1 MPPNSLERMG
11 EIMRV
16 LHSDVQ
22 RAMELYT
29 AERSP
34 YAQRTYIRT
43 FFAMIDGLTFQL
55 KQVALERESE
65 GFVSFSPSERD
76 QLLEDTKFVRAPE
89 NIRLSLECLA
99 RAYGTNFR
107 PAYGNHRW
115 ASLKRAIG
123 IRHGVTH
130 PKKLEDL
137 KVSDAEL
144 KILMEGGQWYRDNL
158 SEVFRHCLLTIVSA
172 AVASISSK
180 PSKH

>member
-34 YAQRTYIRT
+34 FARRTYIRT

-55 KQVALERESE
+55 KQVALERECE

-76 QLLEDTKFVRAPE
+76 QLREDTKFVRAPE
-89 NIRLSLECLA
+89 NIRLSFECLA
-99 RAYGTNFR
+99 RAYSADFR
-107 PAYGNHRW
+107 AAYGNHRW

-137 KVSDAEL
+137 DISDVEL
-144 KILMEGGQWYRDNL
+144 KTLLEGGQWYRDNL
-158 SEVFRHCLLTIVSA
+158 NELFRHCLLTMVA
-172 AVASISSK
+172 AAAISIS
-180 PSKH
+180 PKHPEH

>member
-1 MPPNSLERMG
+1 MG

-16 LHSDVQ
+16 LHGDVQ

-34 YAQRTYIRT
+34 YARRTYIRT

-76 QLLEDTKFVRAPE
+76 QLLEDTKFVRAPD

-99 RAYGTNFR
+99 RAYGSNFR

-115 ASLKRAIG
+115 GSLKRAIG
-123 IRHGVTH
+123 IRHGITH

-137 KVSDAEL
+137 EISDAEL
-144 KILMEGGQWYRDNL
+144 KTLLEGGQWYRDNL
-158 SEVFRHCLLTIVSA
+158 NELFRHCLLTMVA
-172 AVASISSK
+172 ATAASSS
-180 PSKH
+180 PKHPEH

>member
-16 LHSDVQ
+16 LHGDVQ

-34 YAQRTYIRT
+34 YARRTYIRT

-55 KQVALERESE
+55 KQVALERERE

-76 QLLEDTKFVRAPE
+76 QLLEDTKFVRAPD

-99 RAYGTNFR
+99 RAYGTHFR

-137 KVSDAEL
+137 DISDAEL
-144 KILMEGGQWYRDNL
+144 KILMEGGQRYRDNL
-158 SEVFRHCLLTIVSA
+158 SELFRQCLLTMVA
-172 AVASISSK
+172 AAAASISPK
-180 PSKH
+180 PPEH

>member
-1 MPPNSLERMG
+1 MG

-29 AERSP
+29 AEHSP
-34 YAQRTYIRT
+34 YARRTYIRT

-55 KQVALERESE
+55 KQVALERERE
-65 GFVSFSPSERD
+65 GLVSFSPSERE
-76 QLLEDTKFVRAPE
+76 QLLEDTKFVRAPD

-99 RAYGTNFR
+99 RAYGADFR

-137 KVSDAEL
+137 DISDAEL
-144 KILMEGGQWYRDNL
+144 KILLEGGQWYRDNL
-158 SEVFRHCLLTIVSA
+158 NELFRHCLLAMVA
-172 AVASISSK
+172 AAAASISRKS
-180 PSKH
+180 PEH